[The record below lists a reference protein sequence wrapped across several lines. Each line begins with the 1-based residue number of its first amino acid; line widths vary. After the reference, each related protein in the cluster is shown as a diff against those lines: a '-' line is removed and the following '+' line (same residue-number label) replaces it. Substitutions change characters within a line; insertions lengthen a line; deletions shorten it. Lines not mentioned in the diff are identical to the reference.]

1 MELFRSL
8 NIWRCKMSNQTELFS
23 TSQIPLPGFEA
34 DTVEEMVQAMD
45 RNEDILLDVIDAR
58 ARLLDPKK

>member
-1 MELFRSL
+1 M
-8 NIWRCKMSNQTELFS
+8 NNQTELFN

-45 RNEDILLDVIDAR
+45 RNEDILLDALEAR
-58 ARLLDPKK
+58 GRLLDPKTEKNYVSNMEVL